1 MALFRRK
8 KIESPR
14 NPLGLALYQ
23 YDNILKKD
31 LKKILHGIEV
41 KKKLNEGKAGL
52 IVDNAND
59 KFDNILESLSKK
71 KLKVDY
77 RSDKIRY
84 EIINMIK
91 KLKNILKEAKKS
103 GFEPSGVAKNSKSP
117 GIDELREI
125 RAVIKN
131 KMKDIESD
139 YI

>member
-8 KIESPR
+8 KIERPR

-23 YDNILKKD
+23 YDNILRKD
-31 LKKILHGIEV
+31 LKKVMHGIEA
-41 KKKLNEGKAGL
+41 KKKLNAEKAGL

-59 KFDNILESLSKK
+59 KFDNILESLSKE

-84 EIINMIK
+84 EIIDMIK
-91 KLKNILKEAKKS
+91 KLKNILKEIKNY
-103 GFEPSGVAKNSKSP
+103 GFELSEITANSKP
-117 GIDELREI
+117 MGIGKLREV
-125 RAVIKN
+125 RADIKN
-131 KMKDIESD
+131 KMRDIESD

>member
-103 GFEPSGVAKNSKSP
+103 GFEPSGVAENSKSP